1 MTPKKHK
8 KMTGRTMKKASL
20 RDCACCPDIGRGASL
35 AVWVLAF
42 ALAAPASSE
51 THQDNSGN
59 GTTYAG
65 IFAGTA
71 KSVNEVLDI
80 TGFANWGS
88 PGYTVKFAG
97 EDTVGS
103 ALVGKS
109 FESNGIPL
117 RMEFDGT
124 FGSIV
129 GSSDLLDPTDKDETG
144 KVDIRWVATAR
155 LGLERDIGNAT
166 VFATGGVA
174 LAQINQSITDID
186 FSDNAPAA
194 VDPDDSFTDSAPNL
208 GWVVGVGVET
218 PVSDVWSLRLE
229 GLYMEF
235 ESSLHN
241 VNHSGDGRCGPGNA
255 RMPCPFG
262 FDNDL
267 TIIRLGV
274 VRELRF

>member
-1 MTPKKHK
+1 
-8 KMTGRTMKKASL
+8 MKKTHFRNSRFRPAAGQAASL
-20 RDCACCPDIGRGASL
+20 SV
-35 AVWVLAF
+35 VWILAF

-51 THQDNSGN
+51 TRQDNSG

-65 IFAGTA
+65 IFAGSA

-80 TGFANWGS
+80 TGFANWGN

-97 EDTVGS
+97 EDVVGG
-103 ALVGKS
+103 ALIGKS
-109 FESNGIPL
+109 FESGGIPL

-129 GSSDLLDPTDKDETG
+129 GSSDMLDPTDRDETG
-144 KVDIRWVATAR
+144 KVDIQWVATAR

-174 LAQINQSITDID
+174 MAEIRRSITDID
-186 FSDNAPAA
+186 FSENAPSA
-194 VDPDDSFTDSAPNL
+194 VDPDDSFTDSGANL

-218 PVSDVWSLRLE
+218 PISDAWSLRLE

-235 ESSLHN
+235 ESSVHN

-255 RMPCPFG
+255 RMACPFG
-262 FDNDL
+262 FDSDL
-267 TIIRLGV
+267 TIIRLGA
-274 VRELRF
+274 VREFGL